1 MCIVMMT
8 IPWSIIIYRRVQMK
22 LSVGIVIRPGY
33 MSKPISKKMEN
44 FLSVIYMMFGVLA
57 VSLVVCG
64 GVYGMIDLIL

>member
-1 MCIVMMT
+1 
-8 IPWSIIIYRRVQMK
+8 MK

-44 FLSVIYMMFGVLA
+44 FLSVIYMIFGVLA